1 MKQGRFIEPGMESIM
16 DIDLSMSEQ
25 LRTVTLIVCLSFIIM
40 MSFLCVLLV
49 CLIELYQKIR
59 KTEALQKLNLSTLQQ
74 K

>member
-1 MKQGRFIEPGMESIM
+1 M